1 MKTHTVRASLGHAI
15 ILALLSG
22 VSVLALQTPSAQA
35 PAAAAAA
42 GNSDNGKR
50 IFVKYGCA
58 ECHGREGQG
67 SPLAGPRIGPNPL
80 ALTAFVRYIRT
91 PTGQMPPYTE
101 KVVTDRELTDMRAF
115 LQSRLRPPAAAQAV
129 VSPD

>member
-1 MKTHTVRASLGHAI
+1 MKRHADLAILGHAV
-15 ILALLSG
+15 LVALLVG
-22 VSVLALQTPSAQA
+22 VNVLALQTPGAQA
-35 PAAAAAA
+35 PVPATVA

-80 ALTAFVRYIRT
+80 ALAAFERYVRT
-91 PTGQMPPYTE
+91 PTGQMPPYTD
-101 KVVTDRELTDMRAF
+101 KVVTERELADMRAF
-115 LQSRLRPPAAAQAV
+115 LQSRLRPPAAAQTV
-129 VSPD
+129 LSPD

>member
-1 MKTHTVRASLGHAI
+1 MKTRRVLAILGHAI
-15 ILALLSG
+15 VVALLAG
-22 VSVLALQTPSAQA
+22 VNVLAQPA
-35 PAAAAAA
+35 PAAQTSASAA

-67 SPLAGPRIGPNPL
+67 SPLSGPRIGPNPL
-80 ALTAFVRYIRT
+80 ALAAFVRYVRA

-101 KVVTDRELTDMRAF
+101 KVVTERELADMRAF
-115 LQSRLRPPAAAQAV
+115 LQSRLRPPAAAQTV
-129 VSPD
+129 LSPD